1 MPTIPTLSPSTLAS
15 HYAPLLKTRLTSSTL
30 SNNEKYGYSFSENP
44 TNASCFR
51 GILSTNITTLVTNQL
66 NPRPAGEITLDNWS
80 TKLST
85 IKNTTTANNNGYYY
99 YDLGTTTNN
108 TLTITAPTGTGTKSV
123 IVQGG
128 NIQINSNIEYT
139 GTGKTLL
146 LIARKN
152 GAGQGGNI
160 YINPSV
166 TRVDA
171 IIIADGGSLMNG
183 TTTNGTTTTK
193 NWITNATDLTNRLTI
208 NGRVYSYNT
217 RGGSITPQATPGTD
231 FDPITTNI
239 GKYFDTASTST
250 PLITTATP
258 TQAATYDL
266 ERLRVMLS
274 DGNSQCTTHVNY
286 QAFTTSTLPAL
297 LMRPMSYEGG
307 NCSF

>member
-1 MPTIPTLSPSTLAS
+1 MGCFASTAMPTVPTLSPSTLAS
-15 HYAPLLKTRLTSSTL
+15 HYAPLLKTKFASATL

-66 NPRPAGEITLDNWS
+66 NPRPAGEVTLDNWT

-85 IKNTTTANNNGYYY
+85 IKNTTIPNANGYYY
-99 YDLGTTTNN
+99 YSFSANTNN
-108 TLTITAPTGTGTKSV
+108 TVTVTPPTGTGTKNV
-123 IVQGG
+123 IVDGG

-152 GAGQGGNI
+152 NAGQGGNI
-160 YINPSV
+160 YINPTV
-166 TRVDA
+166 TRIDA
-171 IIIADGGSLMNG
+171 IIIADGGTLMNG
-183 TTTNGTTTTK
+183 TTTAGTTTTK
-193 NWITNATDLTNRLTI
+193 NWIMNASDLTNRLTI
-208 NGRVYSYNT
+208 NGRLYSYNT
-217 RGGSITPQATPGTD
+217 RGGSITPQAAPGTD

-239 GKYFDTASTST
+239 GKYFDTTST
-250 PLITTATP
+250 NSSLITTATP

-274 DGNSQCTTHVNY
+274 D
-286 QAFTTSTLPAL
+286 
-297 LMRPMSYEGG
+297 
-307 NCSF
+307 